1 MSELELRLP
10 PDAGY
15 VGLARTVIAA
25 AAERAGMSNE
35 RVEDVKLA
43 VSEAA
48 ANAIV
53 AQRAACDEDEA
64 AEVVLAFGP
73 IPGEAFQVTVT
84 DAGPGFDPEQVGA
97 QPRDEDGMA
106 ESGLGL
112 KLIQGLADDVDFVRA
127 GGMQVQMR
135 FVVSMHDGVGPE
147 SLRGG

>member
-53 AQRAACDEDEA
+53 AQRAARDEA
-64 AEVVLAFGP
+64 DEVVLAFGP